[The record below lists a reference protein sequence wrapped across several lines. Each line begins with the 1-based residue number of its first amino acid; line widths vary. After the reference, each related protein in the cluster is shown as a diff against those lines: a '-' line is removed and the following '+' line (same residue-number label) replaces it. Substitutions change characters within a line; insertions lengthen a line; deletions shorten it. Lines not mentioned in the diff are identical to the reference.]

1 MTEST
6 SSSSWGGSP
15 TSFLTRNTC
24 SLQILEESILINK
37 LASCIAAHMHMDQTH
52 LHMAVAIYGDVL
64 HVYNIAIPDIDACMC
79 MCDRT
84 HVWDAVSVK
93 IPHHTDDSIPTQ
105 TI

>member
-1 MTEST
+1 M
-6 SSSSWGGSP
+6 
-15 TSFLTRNTC
+15 
-24 SLQILEESILINK
+24 
-37 LASCIAAHMHMDQTH
+37 AAHMHMDQTH
-52 LHMAVAIYGDVL
+52 VHMAVAIYSDVL

-79 MCDRT
+79 MCEGT